1 MGKAHAIVMK
11 NIYRKSNFKFL
22 NHLIQMLM
30 KGKFTLLLALLVL
43 VLSGKSSAQTLIP
56 EATPER
62 KGNCHA
68 FRS

>member
-1 MGKAHAIVMK
+1 
-11 NIYRKSNFKFL
+11 
-22 NHLIQMLM
+22 MLM
-30 KGKFTLLLALLVL
+30 KGKLTLLLALLVL
-43 VLSGKSSAQTLIP
+43 VLSGKSSAQTLTP